1 MNRIKPELLFIYIG
15 LFFYFI
21 FSAIFLI
28 EKSKVGSD
36 YAISEMI
43 INYNGGFTR
52 RGFLGQVFFFL
63 HENLNFG
70 LNNVIVFFQILFS
83 GFYTILL
90 FFLFKKIKQKINKLD
105 VLILFLPTLLF
116 YPLYELESLGRK
128 EILIFISFSF
138 LVLQGKNINLIVT
151 LIFSLLILPFIVL
164 TWEIFVLYLPFY
176 FLIFYIQYNVKNFI
190 ETLKIFLIFF
200 PAIIAFIFIWLN
212 PIDKEGHEIMC
223 KTIKC
228 TGYGAPNFLL
238 TTNVYFDGWI
248 HGWMHEKA
256 SIINYFRYFVF
267 LTISLLPF
275 YIFSKNSKIIKKN
288 LYLFHNFKYF
298 HQIIIIL
305 FFFPI
310 LLYLYALDWGRWINI
325 FITLTYITMIF
336 FKIVNLTEHKNFK
349 IFDKIN
355 NFYLAI
361 LFFIYCF
368 SWNPKILLWDD
379 TGSLPIMRLVI
390 KVIKL
395 IFYI

>member
-1 MNRIKPELLFIYIG
+1 MNRVKPELLFIYIG
-15 LFFYFI
+15 LFLYFI
-21 FSAIFLI
+21 FSTILLI

-52 RGFLGQVFFFL
+52 RGFLGQIFYFL
-63 HENLNFG
+63 HNNLNFD

-83 GFYTILL
+83 GFYTIFL
-90 FFLFKKIKQKINKLD
+90 FFLFKKIKKKINKLD
-105 VLILFLPTLLF
+105 ILILFLPTLLF

-138 LVLQGKNINLIVT
+138 LVLQGKNIKLIVT
-151 LIFSLLILPFIVL
+151 LIFSLLVLPFIVL

-176 FLIFYIQYNVKNFI
+176 FLIFYIQYNVKNFT
-190 ETLKIFLIFF
+190 ESLKIFLIFF
-200 PAIIAFIFIWLN
+200 PAIIAFIFIWFN
-212 PIDKEGHEIMC
+212 PIDKVGHEVMC

-267 LTISLLPF
+267 LIISLLPF
-275 YIFSKNSKIIKKN
+275 YIFSINSKIIKTN
-288 LYLFHNFKYF
+288 LYLFNNFKYF
-298 HQIIIIL
+298 HHIIIIL

-310 LLYLYALDWGRWINI
+310 SLYLYALDWGRWVNI

-336 FKIVNLTEHKNFK
+336 FRSVNLTKHKNLK

-355 NFYLAI
+355 NFYLTI
-361 LFFIYCF
+361 LFFIYCL

-379 TGSLPIMRLVI
+379 TGSFPALRLVI

-395 IFYI
+395 AFYI

>member
-15 LFFYFI
+15 LFVYFI

-52 RGFLGQVFFFL
+52 RGFLGQIFYFL
-63 HENLNFG
+63 HDYLNFD

-138 LVLQGKNINLIVT
+138 LVLQGKNISLIIT

-190 ETLKIFLIFF
+190 ESLKILLIFF

-267 LTISLLPF
+267 LIISLLPF
-275 YIFSKNSKIIKKN
+275 YIFSIDSRIIKKN

-305 FFFPI
+305 FLFPI

-336 FKIVNLTEHKNFK
+336 FKIVNFTEHKNFK

-379 TGSLPIMRLVI
+379 TGSLPILRLVI

-395 IFYI
+395 VFYI